1 MHALINRI
9 PILEKRMGYDYEDN
23 GNKVLKYMKEEYR
36 NKMIKYFGDGVFE
49 KKQSRMDKVRL
60 KEQIGFK
67 NQINPIVKIF
77 SRINKKLER

>member
-1 MHALINRI
+1 
-9 PILEKRMGYDYEDN
+9 MGYDYEDN

-36 NKMIKYFGDGVFE
+36 NKMIKYFGDRVFE

-67 NQINPIVKIF
+67 N
-77 SRINKKLER
+77 